1 MRTQINNELNLIKIR
16 EIIVSQY
23 LCFVV
28 TTARLQL
35 AKYKNIKYR
44 KFILCNRIGLPKL
57 KMYFFQVQ
65 YRMKLIF

>member
-1 MRTQINNELNLIKIR
+1 MRTQINNELSLIMIR

-44 KFILCNRIGLPKL
+44 KCILCNRIGLPN
-57 KMYFFQVQ
+57 
-65 YRMKLIF
+65 